1 MHWRLIGLL
10 EELVSLLYQKADAF
24 LWNISKCS
32 SIRWLN
38 LARLILNMR
47 QLLISLMRTQGEM
60 LKDARPSHLFILNR
74 HRICLE
80 GIDPYISQILD
91 LLQEADLLLEGLSN
105 DNTYANRV
113 ILGIIYLQLALF
125 IVNLEETGTILIKV
139 LDCDT
144 MLIAELL
151 QNW

>member
-1 MHWRLIGLL
+1 
-10 EELVSLLYQKADAF
+10 
-24 LWNISKCS
+24 
-32 SIRWLN
+32 
-38 LARLILNMR
+38 MR

-60 LKDARPSHLFILNR
+60 LKDTRPSHLFILNR

-80 GIDPYISQILD
+80 GIDPYISQILY

-125 IVNLEETGTILIKV
+125 IVNLEETGAILIKV

>member
-1 MHWRLIGLL
+1 
-10 EELVSLLYQKADAF
+10 
-24 LWNISKCS
+24 
-32 SIRWLN
+32 
-38 LARLILNMR
+38 
-47 QLLISLMRTQGEM
+47 MRTQGEM

-125 IVNLEETGTILIKV
+125 IVNLKETGAILIKV